1 MGVVPGF
8 PGFILIID
16 RLVHHALIFYING
29 SSYRVKDKLKRVN

>member
-1 MGVVPGF
+1 MF
-8 PGFILIID
+8 PLLPIID